1 MYDGNPEETDF
12 GLSQREVGVSEC
24 SRYQESTL
32 LSRLLKEWQIVTSF
46 SLDYTTSAF
55 EIKRCARVIRVTPLS
70 QLKYCSVISVTTETC

>member
-1 MYDGNPEETDF
+1 MF
-12 GLSQREVGVSEC
+12 EVS
-24 SRYQESTL
+24 ESTL

-70 QLKYCSVISVTTETC
+70 